1 MEIKLLSYAN
11 LQHRMSNGRCCEEGL
26 EKNCTRNDKGR
37 CIECTME
44 CDPQF
49 KFEMTRDNER
59 VMYYNT
65 STLEYKDNFDFK
77 DVLEPNINNPFVLNL
92 PSFEVGIVIALVTK
106 FNSEFEKLIP
116 VRQTAQIRNVAKFYN
131 SAFFSQRFP

>member
-1 MEIKLLSYAN
+1 
-11 LQHRMSNGRCCEEGL
+11 
-26 EKNCTRNDKGR
+26 
-37 CIECTME
+37 ME